1 MSTRTFL
8 IQGIQVAKGKYTV
21 QDLKKKKTPQRTQHG
36 KLKRQHELV
45 KHTHT
50 HTQKKKKN
58 NIATCVYAKTTWFPR
73 GSRIV
78 KKKKKKKRHY

>member
-50 HTQKKKKN
+50 QKKKEQHRYVC
-58 NIATCVYAKTTWFPR
+58 IC
-73 GSRIV
+73 
-78 KKKKKKKRHY
+78 

>member
-50 HTQKKKKN
+50 HTQKKKR
-58 NIATCVYAKTTWFPR
+58 TTSLRVYML
-73 GSRIV
+73 
-78 KKKKKKKRHY
+78 KRHGFREALG